1 MVPWLTR
8 ARGLAV
14 RRLLFARRMC
24 GEAMAADRAD
34 GIRESVQHRLRA
46 KLVVQCVAMHA
57 QRLRRLRH
65 IAAAGLHGRHDV
77 LALEGLHGLLES
89 DATTNQSPND
99 LIQPSLDT

>member
-1 MVPWLTR
+1 MVPWLAR

-14 RRLLFARRMC
+14 RRLRCACAVC
-24 GEAMAADRAD
+24 GQAAAYGADRV
-34 GIRESVQHRLRA
+34 RESVEHRLRA

-77 LALEGLHGLLES
+77 LALEGLYGLFES
-89 DATTNQSPND
+89 DATTNQFTND
-99 LIQPSLDT
+99 LIQTIIDT